1 MSMAAVME
9 VYTVPTKQGDG
20 ENETMSATIRHLIGE
35 EPHDDQQYQYDA
47 FSRYSNDFVRMKSLL
62 LHKE

>member
-35 EPHDDQQYQYDA
+35 EFQDQQYDA